1 MGTEVIDMQRR
12 TILKQAGAAMTV
24 GALAGCLSDGGSPGG
39 APDDTKDKSTPT
51 EETTTETTTDE
62 TTEDTTTESKP
73 SLQNRSV
80 EIVNAGCAD
89 EKSEGASV
97 EFNESEST
105 VVVTGTIRTSD
116 PCYVPKLGNVNY
128 DRESG
133 TMDITIRAKKKET
146 EGASACQ
153 QCIGA
158 IEYES
163 EFAFDSGVPTSVSV
177 SHESQ
182 GETKEITSAGHGSG
196 EATEET

>member
-1 MGTEVIDMQRR
+1 MQRR

-39 APDDTKDKSTPT
+39 APENTEDESTPT
-51 EETTTETTTDE
+51 ETSTEETTDE
-62 TTEDTTTESKP
+62 TTTEETTSEETTAESNP

-89 EKSEGASV
+89 GKPEEASV

-105 VVVTGTIRTSD
+105 VLVTGTIRTSD

-133 TMDITIRAKKKET
+133 TLNVTIRAKKKEG
-146 EGASACQ
+146 EGVSTCQ
-153 QCIGA
+153 QCLGA

-163 EFAFDSGVPTSVSV
+163 EFAFSSGVPSSVSV

-182 GETKEITSAGHGSG
+182 GETKEVTSAGHGSG
-196 EATEET
+196 EATEGA